1 MPADFYSPA
10 ISVAADAVSSNKA
23 PGCLRTLRRSIRES
37 VSQNQIPRTS
47 SSFSRTLIM
56 LNGR

>member
-47 SSFSRTLIM
+47 SSFPEH
-56 LNGR
+56 